1 MSLSKLEELESLYEY
16 YVEIIE
22 IKGLK
27 ERTGTFGTYRMKN
40 GKPFIFI
47 EQEQPEVDKQVI
59 LTEEFMHVLTTVGVI
74 VNQSQ
79 LNNRRQE
86 QLARS
91 LTYKH
96 MLSFDDI
103 LNCYNH
109 EIYELAEIATELDL
123 PAEFIKNALEYFKTQ
138 IGTHGRYKNYE
149 VTIGS
154 TITFHKLEAM

>member
-1 MSLSKLEELESLYEY
+1 MSLSKLEELESLYEQ
-16 YVEIIE
+16 YVE

-27 ERTGTFGTYRMKN
+27 SRTGAFGLYRMKN

-47 EQEQPEVDKQVI
+47 EPDQPEVDKQVI
-59 LTEEFMHVLTTVGVI
+59 LTEEFMHMLTSVGVI

-79 LNNRRQE
+79 LDNRRQE
-86 QLARS
+86 RLAKS
-91 LTYKH
+91 MTYKH
-96 MLSFDDI
+96 MLSLDYI

-109 EIYELAEIATELDL
+109 EIYELPEIANELDL
-123 PAEFIKNALEYFKTQ
+123 PVEFIKNALEYFKTQ

-154 TITFHKLEAM
+154 TITFHKLKAM